1 MTQFWL
7 KFVLKSDATFG
18 RGDGVAG
25 LLDREVQHDAYG
37 LPYLGGRA
45 LKGLLVEECVNILF
59 ALKCQGRAERWRIT
73 AQRLFGLSGSQDED
87 QALIRI
93 GEAHLP
99 DDLRQAIRIGFERNE
114 LTRAQVLNS
123 LTSIR
128 RQTAMEIDGTPK
140 METLRS
146 MRVILRQTP
155 FEAALEFRADPSK
168 DDLALLA
175 ACIKALRR
183 AGTGRNRGR
192 GEFEA
197 WFLDAQR
204 SDVTQ
209 NYFQW
214 FEKAVLEGASQ

>member
-25 LLDREVQHDAYG
+25 LLDSEVQHDAFG

-45 LKGLLVEECVNILF
+45 LKGVLVEECVNILF
-59 ALKCQGRAERWRIT
+59 ALKCQGLAKRWSST

-87 QALIRI
+87 QALLRI
-93 GEAHLP
+93 GEAYLP
-99 DDLRQAIRIGFERNE
+99 DDLRKAVRIGFERNE
-114 LTRAQVLNS
+114 LTRPQVLNS

-128 RQTAMEIDGTPK
+128 RQTAMEIDGAPK
-140 METLRS
+140 KETLRS
-146 MRVILRQTP
+146 MRVILRKTP
-155 FEAALEFRADPSK
+155 FEASIQFRANPDQ

-192 GEFEA
+192 GELEA
-197 WFLDAQR
+197 CLLDAQR

-209 NYFQW
+209 NYFKW
-214 FEKAVLEGASQ
+214 FEKAVQEEASQ